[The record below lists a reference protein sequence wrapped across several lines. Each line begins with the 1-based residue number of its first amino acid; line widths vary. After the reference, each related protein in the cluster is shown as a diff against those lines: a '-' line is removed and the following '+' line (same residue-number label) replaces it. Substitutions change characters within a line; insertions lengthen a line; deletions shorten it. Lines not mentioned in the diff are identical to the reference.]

1 MKVSIASLR
10 AVHKHLSE
18 ILDRCD
24 AQKRAESGKDDNL
37 LDDPSGANDSARPS
51 ARPSARGADMGTA
64 IPGFDRL
71 SGGHLSKVRK

>member
-24 AQKRAESGKDDNL
+24 AQKRAEPGKDNL
-37 LDDPSGANDSARPS
+37 LDDPAMDAARP
-51 ARPSARGADMGTA
+51 PARGVSMSEG
-64 IPGFDRL
+64 IPGMDRL
-71 SGGHLSKVRK
+71 SQGHLSRVRK

>member
-10 AVHKHLSE
+10 AVHRHLSE

-24 AQKRAESGKDDNL
+24 AQKRAEPGKDDNL

-51 ARPSARGADMGTA
+51 ARGVPMSQG
-64 IPGFDRL
+64 IPGMDRL
-71 SGGHLSKVRK
+71 SGGHLSRVRK

>member
-24 AQKRAESGKDDNL
+24 AQKRAEPGKDNL
-37 LDDPSGANDSARPS
+37 LDDPAMDSARPS
-51 ARPSARGADMGTA
+51 ARSRPGADMGEA
-64 IPGFDRL
+64 IEGFNRL
-71 SGGHLSKVRK
+71 AQGNLSRIPKR